1 MNDSIETEP
10 VFQGIFVI
18 WGSYG
23 RPGPREEANPCP
35 RKGATFGIDSGLEV
49 LPRTER
55 SEINLYR

>member
-18 WGSYG
+18 WRSYG

-35 RKGATFGIDSGLEV
+35 RKGATLAIDPVS
-49 LPRTER
+49 RSSQER
-55 SEINLYR
+55 NGVK